1 MDYNLIIWIKSN
13 NNPCQ
18 VQLAHEG
25 GSVHTLAELA
35 TQDTA
40 PAQTHEIQTNDQ
52 GHILITGDDGN
63 TIPVQ
68 VSGHQFVTI
77 PVNSNNYQTVVANIQ
92 GEAGSGPGGGQM
104 VQVNAPIQISGLQHL
119 VMKTE
124 PGEGGGGGGAGGSLA
139 GQHFSVLQMG
149 DGGHQIITI
158 RQRSP
163 DTREPPDTNTG

>member
-1 MDYNLIIWIKSN
+1 MILTLALF
-13 NNPCQ
+13 Q

-35 TQDTA
+35 TSDTA
-40 PAQTHEIQTNDQ
+40 GQEIQTSE
-52 GHILITGDDGN
+52 GHILLAGDDGN

-68 VSGHQFVTI
+68 VSGGQFVTI
-77 PVNSNNYQTVVANIQ
+77 PVNSSNYQTVVANTDQ
-92 GEAGSGPGGGQM
+92 GQAGGGQQL
-104 VQVNAPIQISGLQHL
+104 VHVNAPIQISGLQHL

-124 PGEGGGGGGAGGSLA
+124 PGEAGAGGVAGSLA

-163 DTREPPDTNTG
+163 DTRESPDSNAG

>member
-1 MDYNLIIWIKSN
+1 MMIIFLIMIVF
-13 NNPCQ
+13 Q

-35 TQDTA
+35 TSDTA
-40 PAQTHEIQTNDQ
+40 PQEIQTSE
-52 GHILITGDDGN
+52 GHILLAGDDGN

-68 VSGHQFVTI
+68 VSGGQFVTI
-77 PVNSNNYQTVVANIQ
+77 PVNSSNYQTVVANAT
-92 GEAGSGPGGGQM
+92 GDPAPPGGGQQL
-104 VQVNAPIQISGLQHL
+104 VHVNAPIQISGLQHL

-124 PGEGGGGGGAGGSLA
+124 PGEAGTGGVAGSLA

-163 DTREPPDTNTG
+163 DTRESPDSNAG